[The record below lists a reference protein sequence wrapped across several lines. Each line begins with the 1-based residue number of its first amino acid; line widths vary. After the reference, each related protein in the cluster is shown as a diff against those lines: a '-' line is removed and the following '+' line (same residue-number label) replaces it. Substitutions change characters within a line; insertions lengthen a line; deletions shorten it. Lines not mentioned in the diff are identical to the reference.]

1 MKPKIDI
8 QSSNVS
14 ETILKLLSSKLPYL
28 AFYDTYMV
36 KIYAWRI
43 DCYLETI
50 FIHVGQVIL
59 PTIWYTIASK
69 FYTHAHVIRIRTEK
83 TLSR

>member
-1 MKPKIDI
+1 MKPKIVI

-14 ETILKLLSSKLPYL
+14 ENILKLLSCKLTYL
-28 AFYDTYMV
+28 ALYSDTYMV
-36 KIYAWRI
+36 KIYSWRI

-69 FYTHAHVIRIRTEK
+69 FYTHAHVIRITA
-83 TLSR
+83 

>member
-1 MKPKIDI
+1 MNPKIVI

-14 ETILKLLSSKLPYL
+14 ENILKLLSCKLTYL
-28 AFYDTYMV
+28 AFLGILLV

-43 DCYLETI
+43 DCYLKTI
-50 FIHVGQVIL
+50 FIHVGQIIL

-69 FYTHAHVIRIRTEK
+69 FYTHAHVIRITA
-83 TLSR
+83 

>member
-1 MKPKIDI
+1 MKPKIVI

-14 ETILKLLSSKLPYL
+14 ENILKLLRCKLTYL
-28 AFYDTYMV
+28 ALYYDTYMV

-43 DCYLETI
+43 DCYLKTI
-50 FIHVGQVIL
+50 FIHVGQIIL

-69 FYTHAHVIRIRTEK
+69 FYTHAHVIRIT
-83 TLSR
+83 T